1 MPQFVFTIL
10 NKDKKTRDGI
20 LEAADRDSAL
30 KTLADTYGTVLE
42 LKEIKEK
49 RGFFAPKVSSEDLMV
64 ITYQIATMLRSG
76 LTLSRTLEVVAADTE
91 DENMQIILADI
102 SAGISEGKSLSEM
115 LKKYPHIFST
125 IYISMAEA
133 GEFSGNLPEILTK
146 LAQYIENAEDLKR
159 KVKSA
164 LYYPV
169 TVIVLASLISLF
181 IFVFGVKQFQDIY
194 SGLGAELP
202 PITQMFINVGD
213 FLYKYWIFI
222 LVAIFIAGFFIR
234 KYFSTENGIQVRDK
248 LLLSLPVI
256 SPIIRRVAIAR
267 FARTLGILYEGGV
280 PILTSLQLVSGSMG
294 NRVLEKVVLEA
305 LKQVKEGESITYPLR
320 QSQAFTKMAVG
331 MIATGEESGTL
342 PVMLNELA
350 KFYEIQVDVMLR
362 AMAGLIEPFVIIL
375 VGIFVAILIVA
386 LGMPLFNLVQILA

>member
-10 NKDKKTRDGI
+10 NKEKKTRDGI

-49 RGFFAPKVSSEDLMV
+49 KGFFAPKVSTESLMV

-76 LTLSRTLEVVAADTE
+76 LTLVRTLEVVAADTE
-91 DENMQIILADI
+91 DENLQIILADI
-102 SAGISEGKSLSEM
+102 SAGISEGKSFSEM
-115 LKKYPHIFST
+115 LRKYPHIFST
-125 IYISMAEA
+125 IYVSMAEA
-133 GEFSGNLPEILTK
+133 GEFSGKLPEILTK
-146 LAQYIENAEDLKR
+146 LAEYIENSEDLKR

-169 TVIVLASLISLF
+169 TVIILASLISLF

-194 SGLGAELP
+194 SGLGADLP
-202 PITQMFINVGD
+202 PITQMFINVGN
-213 FLYKYWIFI
+213 FLYNFWIFI
-222 LVAIFIAGFFIR
+222 LIGIFIVMFFLR
-234 KYFSTENGIQVRDK
+234 KYFETENGINIRDK

-280 PILTSLQLVSGSMG
+280 SILTSLELVSSSMG

-320 QSQAFTKMAVG
+320 KSQAFTKMAVG
-331 MIATGEESGTL
+331 MIATGEESGNL

-386 LGMPLFNLVQILA
+386 LGMPLFNLVKILA

>member
-133 GEFSGNLPEILTK
+133 GESSGNLPEILTK
-146 LAQYIENAEDLKR
+146 LAQYIENAEDLRR

-169 TVIVLASLISLF
+169 TVVVLASLISLF

-213 FLYKYWIFI
+213 FLYKFWIFI
-222 LVAIFIAGFFIR
+222 IIAIAVIIFLLR
-234 KYFSTENGIQVRDK
+234 KYFSTENGIQIRDK

-256 SPIIRRVAIAR
+256 SPLIRRVAIAR

-280 PILTSLQLVSGSMG
+280 PILTSLQLVAGSMG

-320 QSQAFTKMAVG
+320 QSKAFTKMAVG

-350 KFYEIQVDVMLR
+350 KFYEIQVDVMMR

-386 LGMPLFNLVQILA
+386 LGMPLFNLVKILA